1 MIICY
6 DKKNCH
12 EFICSGRNETTM
24 SSDNEKKCRL
34 SMEYD
39 KRGRRIVT
47 PYPVVTVEKSFS
59 ESKLEIINRKVLSI
73 TGVEKVYET
82 NENKLQL
89 KVAGSN
95 LLITGEG
102 LNISRLDVETGVVQ
116 LNGIINELK
125 YYTSDNK
132 GNIFKKLFK

>member
-1 MIICY
+1 MDIAEKQ
-6 DKKNCH
+6 KKE
-12 EFICSGRNETTM
+12 EF
-24 SSDNEKKCRL
+24 
-34 SMEYD
+34 
-39 KRGRRIVT
+39 
-47 PYPVVTVEKSFS
+47 EKSFS